1 MPDTSRALNLMN
13 AGTWKDVHIN
23 GWSIEVLASGLTES
37 QLPKKFCRM
46 GKQQVNIIPYM
57 RNLYWRRGRRK
68 YKLNKEEIFLPYFYK
83 RRKNM
88 IIISLFIK
96 IFCLSFLI
104 ILDLSFI
111 VFMLKVYKDIKDF
124 HYKISYLLF
133 GISIIYIIFL
143 NFLIYV
149 IWRLI

>member
-1 MPDTSRALNLMN
+1 
-13 AGTWKDVHIN
+13 
-23 GWSIEVLASGLTES
+23 
-37 QLPKKFCRM
+37 
-46 GKQQVNIIPYM
+46 
-57 RNLYWRRGRRK
+57 
-68 YKLNKEEIFLPYFYK
+68 
-83 RRKNM
+83 M